1 MSLCARNPMW
11 WQLVNLLQW
20 LLALIAIGGLAWLV
34 VLGALGFLQID
45 AEVPMYGPLPIPVLM
60 LGGGLLLGIL
70 LALASRAIARVGAR
84 RRRQAIEGRL
94 AGSVAEVAHEHVSTP
109 VTAVLD
115 RHKRARQQ
123 LQAAAK

>member
-1 MSLCARNPMW
+1 TAGAGLPPRWADAVAAAATPESDALADSLDQAVMNTPLRARNPMW

-60 LGGGLLLGIL
+60 LGGG
-70 LALASRAIARVGAR
+70 
-84 RRRQAIEGRL
+84 
-94 AGSVAEVAHEHVSTP
+94 
-109 VTAVLD
+109 
-115 RHKRARQQ
+115 
-123 LQAAAK
+123 